1 MEKTMDK
8 IIAVA
13 KARGFV
19 YPGSEIYGGLAN
31 TWDYGNLGVELK
43 NNVKKAW
50 WKKFIQES
58 PYNVGVD
65 CAILMNPQ
73 TWVASGHLGSFSDP
87 LMDCKE
93 CKERFRADKIIE
105 DFAQE
110 HEIELESSVDGWSQ
124 EKMKAFIDDNNV
136 PCPSCGKHNFTDIRQ
151 FNLMFKTFQG
161 VTEDA
166 KNTPSQEQMPDKGRR
181 DTLKTLATVPILG
194 ALAYG
199 VYQKRKDALRGRNI
213 SDVFQVSNRQASY
226 LEPQGDGKKIR
237 IGLVGFGIRGKQL
250 MRAAGFAEPSW
261 IDKMKEA
268 NKLNKKDTRY
278 QQYMEQDDLNIEIT
292 AVCDIFDVYG
302 EAAVLTGSNI
312 HREGSGGKFGPAP
325 KRYRTYQELVTA
337 PDVDAVIIA
346 GPDHWHSTIA
356 MAAAR
361 AGKHVYCEK
370 PLSWTVPETYMVRQV
385 IKETGVVFQLG
396 HQGRQT
402 DCYQKAEEIIGNG
415 LLGPV
420 NLIEVCTNRN
430 SPNGAWV
437 YDIIEGSNPNTIDW
451 KQFEGDPERI
461 KEYMDYMTSN
471 KLERYIGP
479 DERSKFSLERFFRWR
494 CWWDYSTGL
503 SGDLLTHEYDAVNQ
517 IMHVGIPHSATSSGG
532 VYFFK
537 DGRTVP
543 DVLQTTFE
551 WPDRDLTMLYSAT
564 LASSRNRG
572 KVFMGHDASME
583 VSNILAITVDQDST
597 RYADKIKEGII
608 PTDTPFYT
616 YVPGQN
622 SSDSVTSPTELY
634 FAKRGLLYTYVNGKR
649 YDTTHLHIREWLEC
663 IRQGKTPSCNIDAAF
678 QEAMTAHMGTRAYL
692 EGRTMY
698 WDKDKEEI
706 VRGELA

>member
-1 MEKTMDK
+1 MATED
-8 IIAVA
+8 I
-13 KARGFV
+13 
-19 YPGSEIYGGLAN
+19 
-31 TWDYGNLGVELK
+31 K
-43 NNVKKAW
+43 NK
-50 WKKFIQES
+50 S
-58 PYNVGVD
+58 
-65 CAILMNPQ
+65 
-73 TWVASGHLGSFSDP
+73 
-87 LMDCKE
+87 
-93 CKERFRADKIIE
+93 
-105 DFAQE
+105 
-110 HEIELESSVDGWSQ
+110 SQ
-124 EKMKAFIDDNNV
+124 E
-136 PCPSCGKHNFTDIRQ
+136 Q
-151 FNLMFKTFQG
+151 
-161 VTEDA
+161 
-166 KNTPSQEQMPDKGRR
+166 QMPDKGRR
-181 DTLKTLATVPILG
+181 DALKTLATVPVLG

-199 VYQKRKDALRGRNI
+199 VYKTRKNALQSRNI
-213 SDVFQVSNRQASY
+213 SDVFQVSNKQAVF
-226 LEPQGDGKKIR
+226 LEPQKDGKQIR
-237 IGLVGFGIRGKQL
+237 LGIIGFGIRGKQL

-261 IDKMKEA
+261 IDEMKEA
-268 NKLNKKDTRY
+268 NRKNKKDHRY
-278 QQYMEQDDLNIEIT
+278 EQYLEQDDLNVVVNG
-292 AVCDIFDVYG
+292 VCDIFDVYG
-302 EAAVLTGSNI
+302 EAAQLAGSNI
-312 HREGSGGKFGPAP
+312 YREGSDGKFGPAP
-325 KRYRTYQELVTA
+325 KRYRTYQELLAA
-337 PDVDAVIIA
+337 PDIDAVIIA
-346 GPDHWHSTIA
+346 GPDHWHSTMA
-356 MAAAR
+356 MDAAR
-361 AGKHVYCEK
+361 TGKHVYCEK

-437 YDIIEGSNPNTIDW
+437 YDIIEGASPNTIDW
-451 KQFEGDPERI
+451 KQFEGNPDRI
-461 KEYMDYMTSN
+461 KEYMDYMT
-471 KLERYIGP
+471 KYGLERYVGP

-551 WPDRDLTMLYSAT
+551 WPDKDLTMLYSAT

-583 VSNILAITVDQDST
+583 VSNILAITVDQNST
-597 RYADKIKEGII
+597 RYAEKIQQGII

-616 YVPGQN
+616 YVPGQD

-634 FAKRGLLYTYVNGKR
+634 FAQRGLLYTYVNGKR

-663 IRQGKTPSCNIDAAF
+663 IRQGKTPSCNIDRAF
-678 QEAMTAHMGTRAYL
+678 EEAMTAHMGTRAYL

-706 VRGELA
+706 VRGEMA

>member
-1 MEKTMDK
+1 MAT
-8 IIAVA
+8 
-13 KARGFV
+13 
-19 YPGSEIYGGLAN
+19 
-31 TWDYGNLGVELK
+31 
-43 NNVKKAW
+43 
-50 WKKFIQES
+50 
-58 PYNVGVD
+58 
-65 CAILMNPQ
+65 
-73 TWVASGHLGSFSDP
+73 
-87 LMDCKE
+87 
-93 CKERFRADKIIE
+93 
-105 DFAQE
+105 
-110 HEIELESSVDGWSQ
+110 
-124 EKMKAFIDDNNV
+124 DNN
-136 PCPSCGKHNFTDIRQ
+136 NT
-151 FNLMFKTFQG
+151 
-161 VTEDA
+161 
-166 KNTPSQEQMPDKGRR
+166 KNPSQGQPQKPDMGRR
-181 DTLKTLATVPILG
+181 DALKTLATVPVLG
-194 ALAYG
+194 ALVYG
-199 VYQKRKDALRGRNI
+199 VYKSRKNALQSRNI
-213 SDVFQVSNRQASY
+213 SDVFQVSDKQAVF
-226 LEPQGDGKKIR
+226 LEPQKDGKQIR
-237 IGLVGFGIRGKQL
+237 LGIIGFGIRGKQL

-261 IDKMKEA
+261 IDEMKEA
-268 NKLNKKDTRY
+268 NRLNKKDHRY
-278 QQYMEQDDLNIEIT
+278 EQYLEQDDLNVVVNG
-292 AVCDIFDVYG
+292 VCDIFDVYG
-302 EAAVLTGSNI
+302 EAAQLAASNI
-312 HREGSGGKFGPAP
+312 NREGSDGKFGPAP
-325 KRYRTYQELVTA
+325 KRYRTYQELLAA
-337 PDVDAVIIA
+337 PDIDAVIIA
-346 GPDHWHSTIA
+346 APDHWHSTMA
-356 MAAAR
+356 MDAAR

-451 KQFEGDPERI
+451 KQFEGNPDRI
-461 KEYMDYMTSN
+461 KEYMDYMT
-471 KLERYIGP
+471 KYGLERYVGP
-479 DERSKFSLERFFRWR
+479 DDRSKFSLERFFRWR

-583 VSNILAITVDQDST
+583 VSNILAITVDQNST
-597 RYADKIKEGII
+597 RYANKIAEGVI

-616 YVPGQN
+616 YVPGQD

-634 FAKRGLLYTYVNGKR
+634 FAQRGLLYTYVNGKR

-663 IRQGKTPSCNIDAAF
+663 IRQGKTPSCNIEQAF
-678 QEAMTAHMGTRAYL
+678 EEAMTAHMGTRAYL

-706 VRGELA
+706 VRGEIV

>member
-1 MEKTMDK
+1 MAEDVNKT
-8 IIAVA
+8 
-13 KARGFV
+13 
-19 YPGSEIYGGLAN
+19 P
-31 TWDYGNLGVELK
+31 
-43 NNVKKAW
+43 
-50 WKKFIQES
+50 
-58 PYNVGVD
+58 
-65 CAILMNPQ
+65 
-73 TWVASGHLGSFSDP
+73 
-87 LMDCKE
+87 
-93 CKERFRADKIIE
+93 
-105 DFAQE
+105 AQ
-110 HEIELESSVDGWSQ
+110 DQ
-124 EKMKAFIDDNNV
+124 
-136 PCPSCGKHNFTDIRQ
+136 Q
-151 FNLMFKTFQG
+151 
-161 VTEDA
+161 
-166 KNTPSQEQMPDKGRR
+166 PDKGRR
-181 DTLKTLATVPILG
+181 DALKTLATVPVLG

-199 VYQKRKDALRGRNI
+199 VYQKKKDALRGRNI
-213 SDVFQVSNRQASY
+213 SDVFRVSNQQATF
-226 LEPQGDGKKIR
+226 LEPQKDGRQIR
-237 IGLVGFGIRGKQL
+237 LGIIGFGIRGKQL
-250 MRAAGFAEPSW
+250 LRAAGFAEPSW

-268 NKLNKKDTRY
+268 HRQNKKDTRY
-278 QQYMEQDDLNIEIT
+278 EQYLQQDDLNIVING
-292 AVCDIFDVYG
+292 VCDIFDNYG
-302 EAAVLTGSNI
+302 EAARLAASNI
-312 HREGSGGKFGPAP
+312 HREGSDGTFGPAP
-325 KRYRTYQELVTA
+325 KRYRTYQELLA
-337 PDVDAVIIA
+337 ADDIDAVIIA
-346 GPDHWHSTIA
+346 SPDHWHSTMA
-356 MAAAR
+356 MDAAR

-370 PLSWTVPETYMVRQV
+370 PLSWTVPETYMVRQA

-415 LLGPV
+415 LLGAV

-437 YDIIEGSNPNTIDW
+437 YDIIEGANPDTIDW
-451 KQFEGDPERI
+451 KQFEGNADRI
-461 KEYMDYMTSN
+461 KEYMDYMT
-471 KLERYIGP
+471 KYGLERYVGP

-517 IMHVGIPHSATSSGG
+517 IMHVGIPHAATSSGG

-551 WPDRDLTMLYSAT
+551 FPDHDMTMLYSAT
-564 LASSRNRG
+564 LASTRNRG

-583 VSNILAITVDQDST
+583 VSNILAVTVDQDST
-597 RYADKIKEGII
+597 RYAEKIKQGII
-608 PTDTPFYT
+608 PTDAPFYT

-663 IRQGKTPSCNIDAAF
+663 IRQGKTPSCNIDRAF
-678 QEAMTAHMGTRAYL
+678 EEAMTAHMGTRAYL

>member
-1 MEKTMDK
+1 MAEDVNKTPAQDK
-8 IIAVA
+8 
-13 KARGFV
+13 
-19 YPGSEIYGGLAN
+19 
-31 TWDYGNLGVELK
+31 
-43 NNVKKAW
+43 
-50 WKKFIQES
+50 Q
-58 PYNVGVD
+58 
-65 CAILMNPQ
+65 
-73 TWVASGHLGSFSDP
+73 
-87 LMDCKE
+87 
-93 CKERFRADKIIE
+93 
-105 DFAQE
+105 
-110 HEIELESSVDGWSQ
+110 
-124 EKMKAFIDDNNV
+124 
-136 PCPSCGKHNFTDIRQ
+136 
-151 FNLMFKTFQG
+151 
-161 VTEDA
+161 
-166 KNTPSQEQMPDKGRR
+166 PDKGRR
-181 DTLKTLATVPILG
+181 DALKTLATVPVLG

-199 VYQKRKDALRGRNI
+199 VYQKKKEALRGRNI
-213 SDVFQVSNRQASY
+213 SDVFHVSNEQAAF
-226 LEPQGDGKKIR
+226 LEPQKDGRQIR
-237 IGLVGFGIRGKQL
+237 LGIIGFGIRGKQL
-250 MRAAGFAEPSW
+250 LRAAGFAEPSW
-261 IDKMKEA
+261 IDKMKDA
-268 NKLNKKDTRY
+268 HRQNKKDTRY
-278 QQYMEQDDLNIEIT
+278 EQYLQQDDLNIVVNG
-292 AVCDIFDVYG
+292 VCDIFDVYG
-302 EAAVLTGSNI
+302 EAAQLAASNI
-312 HREGSGGKFGPAP
+312 HREGSDGQFGPTP
-325 KRYRTYQELVTA
+325 KRYRTYQELLA
-337 PDVDAVIIA
+337 ADDIDAVIIA
-346 GPDHWHSTIA
+346 SPDHWHSTMA
-356 MAAAR
+356 MDAAR

-370 PLSWTVPETYMVRQV
+370 PLSWTVPETYMVRQA

-437 YDIIEGSNPNTIDW
+437 YDLIEGASPQTIDW
-451 KQFEGDPERI
+451 KQFEGNPDRI
-461 KEYMDYMTSN
+461 KEYMDYMT
-471 KLERYIGP
+471 KYGLERYVGP

-551 WPDRDLTMLYSAT
+551 FPDHDMTMLYSAT
-564 LASSRNRG
+564 LASTRNRG

-597 RYADKIKEGII
+597 RYAEKIQQGII

-663 IRQGKTPSCNIDAAF
+663 IRQGKTPSCNIDRAF
-678 QEAMTAHMGTRAYL
+678 EEAMTAHMGTRAYL

-706 VRGELA
+706 VRGEFA

>member
-1 MEKTMDK
+1 M
-8 IIAVA
+8 A
-13 KARGFV
+13 
-19 YPGSEIYGGLAN
+19 
-31 TWDYGNLGVELK
+31 
-43 NNVKKAW
+43 
-50 WKKFIQES
+50 
-58 PYNVGVD
+58 
-65 CAILMNPQ
+65 
-73 TWVASGHLGSFSDP
+73 
-87 LMDCKE
+87 
-93 CKERFRADKIIE
+93 
-105 DFAQE
+105 
-110 HEIELESSVDGWSQ
+110 
-124 EKMKAFIDDNNV
+124 
-136 PCPSCGKHNFTDIRQ
+136 
-151 FNLMFKTFQG
+151 
-161 VTEDA
+161 TEDTK
-166 KNTPSQEQMPDKGRR
+166 KNPSQERQLPDKGRR
-181 DTLKTLATVPILG
+181 DALKTLATVPVLG

-199 VYQKRKDALRGRNI
+199 VYKTRKNALQSRNI
-213 SDVFQVSNRQASY
+213 SDVFQVSNKQAVF
-226 LEPQGDGKKIR
+226 LEPQKDGKQIR
-237 IGLVGFGIRGKQL
+237 LGIIGFGIRGKQL

-261 IDKMKEA
+261 IDEMKEA
-268 NKLNKKDTRY
+268 NRKNKKDHRY
-278 QQYMEQDDLNIEIT
+278 EQYLEQDDLNVVVNG
-292 AVCDIFDVYG
+292 VCDIFDVYG
-302 EAAVLTGSNI
+302 EAAQLAASNI
-312 HREGSGGKFGPAP
+312 YKEGSDGKFGPAP
-325 KRYRTYQELVTA
+325 KRYRTYQELLAA
-337 PDVDAVIIA
+337 PDIDAVIIA
-346 GPDHWHSTIA
+346 SPDHWHSTMA
-356 MAAAR
+356 MDAAR

-451 KQFEGDPERI
+451 KQFEGNPDRI
-461 KEYMDYMTSN
+461 KEYMDYMT
-471 KLERYIGP
+471 KYGLERYVGP

-551 WPDRDLTMLYSAT
+551 WPDKDLTMLYSAT

-597 RYADKIKEGII
+597 RYAEKIQQGII

-616 YVPGQN
+616 YVPGQD

-634 FAKRGLLYTYVNGKR
+634 FAQRGLLYTYVNGKR

-663 IRQGKTPSCNIDAAF
+663 IRQGKTPSCNIDRAF
-678 QEAMTAHMGTRAYL
+678 EEAMTAHMGTRAYL

-706 VRGELA
+706 VRGEMA

>member
-1 MEKTMDK
+1 MATED
-8 IIAVA
+8 
-13 KARGFV
+13 
-19 YPGSEIYGGLAN
+19 
-31 TWDYGNLGVELK
+31 
-43 NNVKKAW
+43 VKK
-50 WKKFIQES
+50 
-58 PYNVGVD
+58 
-65 CAILMNPQ
+65 NPEQ
-73 TWVASGHLGSFSDP
+73 
-87 LMDCKE
+87 
-93 CKERFRADKIIE
+93 
-105 DFAQE
+105 
-110 HEIELESSVDGWSQ
+110 DGQ
-124 EKMKAFIDDNNV
+124 
-136 PCPSCGKHNFTDIRQ
+136 
-151 FNLMFKTFQG
+151 
-161 VTEDA
+161 
-166 KNTPSQEQMPDKGRR
+166 PDKGRR
-181 DTLKTLATVPILG
+181 NALKTLATVPVLG

-199 VYQKRKDALRGRNI
+199 VYQKKKDALRGRNI
-213 SDVFQVSNRQASY
+213 SDVFQVSGDQATF
-226 LEPQGDGKKIR
+226 LEPEANGKQIR
-237 IGLVGFGIRGKQL
+237 VGVIGFGIRGKQL

-261 IDKMKEA
+261 IDKMIEA
-268 NKLNKKDTRY
+268 NKANKKDTRY
-278 QQYMEQDDLNIEIT
+278 EQYLEQDDLNIVVNG
-292 AVCDIFDVYG
+292 VCDIFDVYG
-302 EAAVLTGSNI
+302 ESAQLAASNV
-312 HREGSGGKFGPAP
+312 HREGSNGKFGTTP
-325 KRYRTYQELVTA
+325 KRYRTYQELLAA
-337 PDVDAVIIA
+337 PDIDAVIIST
-346 GPDHWHSTIA
+346 PDHWHSTMA
-356 MAAAR
+356 MDAAR

-370 PLSWTVPETYMVRQV
+370 PLSWTVPETFMVRQA
-385 IKETGVVFQLG
+385 IQETGVVFQLG

-402 DCYQKAEEIIGNG
+402 DCYQKAAEIINKG
-415 LLGPV
+415 LLGQV
-420 NLIEVCTNRN
+420 NMIEVCTNRN

-437 YDIIEGSNPNTIDW
+437 YDLIEGASPQTIDW
-451 KQFEGDPERI
+451 KQFEGKEERV
-461 KEYMDYMTSN
+461 KEYMDYMT
-471 KLERYIGP
+471 KYGLEKYVGP
-479 DERSKFSLERFFRWR
+479 EERSKFSLERFFRWR

-551 WPDRDLTMLYSAT
+551 FPDKDMTMLYSAT

-597 RYADKIKEGII
+597 RYAEKIQQGVI

-663 IRQGKTPSCNIDAAF
+663 IRQGKTPTCNIDMAF
-678 QEAMTAHMGTRAYL
+678 EEAMTAHMGTRAYL

-706 VRGELA
+706 VRGELAL

>member
-1 MEKTMDK
+1 MATED
-8 IIAVA
+8 I
-13 KARGFV
+13 
-19 YPGSEIYGGLAN
+19 
-31 TWDYGNLGVELK
+31 K
-43 NNVKKAW
+43 NK
-50 WKKFIQES
+50 S
-58 PYNVGVD
+58 
-65 CAILMNPQ
+65 
-73 TWVASGHLGSFSDP
+73 
-87 LMDCKE
+87 
-93 CKERFRADKIIE
+93 
-105 DFAQE
+105 
-110 HEIELESSVDGWSQ
+110 SQ
-124 EKMKAFIDDNNV
+124 E
-136 PCPSCGKHNFTDIRQ
+136 Q
-151 FNLMFKTFQG
+151 
-161 VTEDA
+161 
-166 KNTPSQEQMPDKGRR
+166 QMPDKGRR
-181 DTLKTLATVPILG
+181 DALKTLATVPVLG

-199 VYQKRKDALRGRNI
+199 VYKTRKNALQSRNI
-213 SDVFQVSNRQASY
+213 SDVFQVSNKQAVF
-226 LEPQGDGKKIR
+226 LEPQKDGKQIR
-237 IGLVGFGIRGKQL
+237 LGIIGFGIRGKQL

-261 IDKMKEA
+261 IDEMKEA
-268 NKLNKKDTRY
+268 NRVNKKDHRY
-278 QQYMEQDDLNIEIT
+278 EQYLEQDDLNVVVNG
-292 AVCDIFDVYG
+292 VCDIFDVYG
-302 EAAVLTGSNI
+302 EAAQLAGSNI
-312 HREGSGGKFGPAP
+312 YREGSDGKFGPAP
-325 KRYRTYQELVTA
+325 KRYRTYQELLAA
-337 PDVDAVIIA
+337 PDIDAVIIA
-346 GPDHWHSTIA
+346 GPDHWHSTMA
-356 MAAAR
+356 MDAAR

-437 YDIIEGSNPNTIDW
+437 YDIIEGASPNTIDW
-451 KQFEGDPERI
+451 KQFEGNPDRI
-461 KEYMDYMTSN
+461 KEYMDYMT
-471 KLERYIGP
+471 KYGLERYVGP

-551 WPDRDLTMLYSAT
+551 WPDKDLTMLYSAT

-597 RYADKIKEGII
+597 RYAEKIQQGII

-616 YVPGQN
+616 YVPGQD

-634 FAKRGLLYTYVNGKR
+634 FAQRGLLYTYVNGKR

-663 IRQGKTPSCNIDAAF
+663 IRQGKTPSCNIDRAF
-678 QEAMTAHMGTRAYL
+678 EEAMTAHMGTRAYL

-706 VRGELA
+706 VRGEMA

>member
-1 MEKTMDK
+1 M
-8 IIAVA
+8 A
-13 KARGFV
+13 
-19 YPGSEIYGGLAN
+19 
-31 TWDYGNLGVELK
+31 
-43 NNVKKAW
+43 
-50 WKKFIQES
+50 
-58 PYNVGVD
+58 
-65 CAILMNPQ
+65 
-73 TWVASGHLGSFSDP
+73 
-87 LMDCKE
+87 
-93 CKERFRADKIIE
+93 
-105 DFAQE
+105 
-110 HEIELESSVDGWSQ
+110 
-124 EKMKAFIDDNNV
+124 
-136 PCPSCGKHNFTDIRQ
+136 
-151 FNLMFKTFQG
+151 
-161 VTEDA
+161 TEDI
-166 KNTPSQEQMPDKGRR
+166 KNKSSQEQQTPDKGRR
-181 DTLKTLATVPILG
+181 DALKTLATVPVLG

-199 VYQKRKDALRGRNI
+199 VYKTRKNALQSRNI
-213 SDVFQVSNRQASY
+213 SDVFQVSNKQAVF
-226 LEPQGDGKKIR
+226 LEPQKDGKQIR
-237 IGLVGFGIRGKQL
+237 LGIIGFGIRGKQL

-261 IDKMKEA
+261 IDEMKEA
-268 NKLNKKDTRY
+268 NRKNKKDHRY
-278 QQYMEQDDLNIEIT
+278 EQYLEQDDLNVVVNG
-292 AVCDIFDVYG
+292 VCDIFDVYG
-302 EAAVLTGSNI
+302 EAAQLAGSNI
-312 HREGSGGKFGPAP
+312 YREGSDGKFGPAP
-325 KRYRTYQELVTA
+325 KRYRTYQELLAA
-337 PDVDAVIIA
+337 PDIDAVIIA
-346 GPDHWHSTIA
+346 GPDHWHSTMA
-356 MAAAR
+356 MDAAR

-437 YDIIEGSNPNTIDW
+437 YDIIEGANPNTIDW
-451 KQFEGDPERI
+451 KQFEGNPDRI
-461 KEYMDYMTSN
+461 KEYMDYMT
-471 KLERYIGP
+471 KYGLERYVGP

-551 WPDRDLTMLYSAT
+551 WPDKDLTMLYSAT

-583 VSNILAITVDQDST
+583 VSNILAITVDPDST
-597 RYADKIKEGII
+597 RYAEKIQQGVI

-616 YVPGQN
+616 YVPGQD

-663 IRQGKTPSCNIDAAF
+663 IRQGKTPSCNIDRAF
-678 QEAMTAHMGTRAYL
+678 EEAMTAHMGTRAYL

-706 VRGELA
+706 VRGEMA